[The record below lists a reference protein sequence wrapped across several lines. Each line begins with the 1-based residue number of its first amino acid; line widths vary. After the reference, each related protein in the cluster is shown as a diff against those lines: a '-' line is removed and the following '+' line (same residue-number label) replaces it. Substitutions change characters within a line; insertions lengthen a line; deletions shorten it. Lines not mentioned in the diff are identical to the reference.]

1 MTDSP
6 MTRYDT
12 NLAGE
17 FYVLACLHRMGIS
30 ANLTLGNKKGVDIV
44 VARKAGD
51 AVTVEV
57 KALAGKHYWP
67 ANNLSAVKPDR
78 HFIVLVSFDGR
89 MNDPAMPTPSVWV
102 VPFPA
107 INRFTV
113 RYPRGRIDVSRKL
126 LRERGAQHENAWH
139 LIEEPLA

>member
-1 MTDSP
+1 

-17 FYVLACLHRMGIS
+17 FYALACLHRLGVT

-57 KALAGKHYWP
+57 KALAGKDYWP
-67 ANNLSAVKPDR
+67 AQNLSAAKPDR
-78 HFIVLVSFDGR
+78 HFIVLVSFDGK
-89 MNDPAMPTPSVWV
+89 MSDPAMPPPSVWV
-102 VPFPA
+102 VPFTK
-107 INRFTV
+107 IERFTV
-113 RYPRGRIDVSRKL
+113 RYPKGRIDVSRKL
-126 LRERGAQHENAWH
+126 LREGGAVYENAWR
-139 LIEEPLA
+139 LIEGD

>member
-1 MTDSP
+1 

-17 FYVLACLHRMGIS
+17 FYALACLHRLGVT

-57 KALAGKHYWP
+57 KALAGKDYWP
-67 ANNLSAVKPDR
+67 AQNLSAVKPEG
-78 HFIVLVSFDGR
+78 HFLVLVSFDGKID
-89 MNDPAMPTPSVWV
+89 DPTMPPPSVWV
-102 VPFPA
+102 VPFA
-107 INRFTV
+107 KIERFIV
-113 RYPRGRIDVSRKL
+113 RYPKGRIDVSRKL
-126 LRERGAQHENAWH
+126 LREDGAKFKDAWH
-139 LIEEPLA
+139 LIEG